1 MHCVLK
7 FLFAVII
14 IFIYSILSI
23 IAGLL
28 AIILGGLAKLMPFI
42 SWNRVMM
49 KIALKVPI
57 FWASLSNQFVT
68 LPRIHQWK
76 IKGKAS
82 ISNKE
87 WYMLISNHQTWLDIL
102 VLNRVFTRK
111 IPVIKFF
118 MKKELLWGLPVLGL
132 SCWLLDYPFLQRH
145 SPKSVRQRLYLKD
158 KDIYSTKK
166 ACRKFKEFPTTV
178 ANFVEGTRF
187 TPEKHQRQHSPY
199 LYLLKPKA
207 GGTAIVIKELQK
219 KLSGVLNVTIH
230 YSRPLTFWKY
240 FKGDSCKITVHYQL
254 LPLTAD
260 LIGDYYKDRE
270 FRRHF
275 QKWINGIWQRKDA
288 LLDELSRTND

>member
-1 MHCVLK
+1 MHHVLK

-14 IFIYSILSI
+14 IFFYAILSI

-42 SWNRVMM
+42 SWHRVMM
-49 KIALKVPI
+49 KIALKVPM
-57 FWASLSNQFVT
+57 FWASLSNQFLI

-76 IKGKAS
+76 IKGKAL

-87 WYMLISNHQTWLDIL
+87 WYVLISNHQTWLDIL
-102 VLNRVFTRK
+102 VLNRVFNRK

-118 MKKELLWGLPVLGL
+118 MKKELLWGLPILGL
-132 SCWLLDYPFLQRH
+132 SCWILDYPFLRRH
-145 SPKSVRQRLYLKD
+145 SPKKD
-158 KDIYSTKK
+158 KDIYTIKQ
-166 ACRKFKEFPTTV
+166 ACRKFKELPTTV

-187 TPEKHQRQHSPY
+187 TLEKLQRQHSPY

-207 GGTAIVIKELQK
+207 GGTAMVIKELQK
-219 KLSGVLNVTIH
+219 KLSGVLNVAIH

-240 FKGDSCKITVHYQL
+240 FNGDSCKITVHYKL
-254 LPLTAD
+254 LPLTPD

-275 QKWINGIWQRKDA
+275 QKWINSIWQRKDI
-288 LLDELSRTND
+288 LLNKLSRTND